1 MQWINAII
9 AGIFSGSA
17 YALIGISVTLM
28 YRSTGTLSFAHAAFA
43 MVAAFVYSDLTIEK
57 SYGVFAAAGIA
68 LAVTIAFGLLVERL
82 VMRPVRSASP
92 TARLIVTVGV
102 LGATSAAMLL
112 LYGSLPSRAPRL
124 YNGGVDVGD
133 EIFLGYQELTIF
145 AAAAGGGIGL
155 AIFLKRTRLGRAIR
169 ANADNADVA
178 RLMGIP
184 ARRISQL
191 NWFIAAVASGVAG
204 ILIAPSTIV
213 SVGTFPLF
221 ELRALAAVLFAGLGS
236 LVLTFAGGLGLG
248 IVESLTVQVTSAIG
262 AQETV
267 TLVLVVGILLLR
279 KTWYTVETDTSL
291 SLSQSGGGP
300 GWARRIRDSQTRRQL
315 RPVGQ
320 ILVIAVAAVTI
331 LHAIQRP
338 SDSEYWAFVWAVAM
352 FYMLQGVSLVL
363 LSGWGGQVTLMQAAY
378 AGIGAYGTLY
388 LVNDKG
394 WSVEYAMLGATLF
407 ATVAGAIVGL
417 PALRVTGPQFAIVS
431 LAFGA
436 WASTFLFTRPEL
448 QGTLPR
454 DTLFGLD
461 VTQDRKLYVLVA
473 IATALVFLAA
483 WNVRRSV
490 FGTLLLIS
498 RDEPL
503 LIAQFGGYASRI
515 KMATF
520 IMASAI
526 AGLGGAVYGVLLTG
540 FRPTDF
546 AVSLSITLLLFTVV
560 GGITSLAGAFI
571 AGPLFVVVPAV
582 IQGTADTGS
591 GAQKTQLIAALVVVA
606 VLSFRPGGLASLLP
620 FARRVGGARRWER
633 IPASPWLDQPG
644 ADAYF
649 RGEATDRGTVTSS
662 SSTPDP
668 IQPARVP
675 QHAGVSSEDHYV

>member
-1 MQWINAII
+1 MQWVNAII

-28 YRSTGTLSFAHAAFA
+28 YRSTGTLSLAHAAFA
-43 MVAAFVYSDLTIEK
+43 MVAAFVYSDLTIDK

-68 LAVTIAFGLLVERL
+68 LLVTIVFGLLVERL
-82 VMRPVRSASP
+82 VMRPVRNASP

-102 LGATSAAMLL
+102 LGATSAAILL
-112 LYGSLPSRAPRL
+112 IYGSLPSRAPRL
-124 YNGGVDVGD
+124 YDGGVNVGD

-145 AAAAGGGIGL
+145 AAAAGGGVGL

-191 NWFIAAVASGVAG
+191 NWFIAALSSGVAG
-204 ILIAPSTIV
+204 ILIAPSTVV

-248 IVESLTVQVTSAIG
+248 IIESLTVQVTSAIG

-267 TLVLVVGILLLR
+267 TLLAVVAILVLR
-279 KTWYTVETDTSL
+279 KTWYTVDTDTSL
-291 SLSQSGGGP
+291 SLSQSSGGP
-300 GWARRIRDSQTRRQL
+300 AWVLRIRDSQARRQL
-315 RPVGQ
+315 RPVAQ
-320 ILVIAVAAVTI
+320 ILVIALVAVTV

-338 SDSEYWAFVWAVAM
+338 SESEYWAFVWAVAM

-388 LVNDKG
+388 LVNERG
-394 WSVEYAMLGATLF
+394 WPTEYAMLGAILF
-407 ATVAGAIVGL
+407 ATVAGAVAGL

-461 VTQDRKLYVLVA
+461 ITQERKLYVLIA
-473 IATALVFLAA
+473 AATALVFLAA

-490 FGTLLLIS
+490 FGTFLLIA

-515 KMATF
+515 KMAAF
-520 IMASAI
+520 VMASAV
-526 AGLGGAVYGVLLTG
+526 AGLGGAIYGILLTG

-546 AVSLSITLLLFTVV
+546 AVNLSINLLLFTVV
-560 GGITSLAGAFI
+560 GGITSLAGAVI
-571 AGPLFVVVPAV
+571 AGPLFIVLPAV
-582 IQGTADTGS
+582 IQGTADTGN
-591 GAQKTQLIAALVVVA
+591 GAQRTQ
-606 VLSFRPGGLASLLP
+606 
-620 FARRVGGARRWER
+620 
-633 IPASPWLDQPG
+633 
-644 ADAYF
+644 
-649 RGEATDRGTVTSS
+649 
-662 SSTPDP
+662 
-668 IQPARVP
+668 
-675 QHAGVSSEDHYV
+675 